1 MKKIAFILSAFFLLS
16 AMKTNTNSTK
26 LTTPFQEGEWFKFRI
41 HYGMMTAGY
50 ATLAVNKEN
59 YKQKKVYH
67 VIGKGTTNGMAKV
80 FFKVDDRYES
90 YFDRKTVKPY
100 RFIRKIDEGGY
111 TKDTEITF
119 NHIANFATVKDK
131 KNNKT
136 SVTAISNNV
145 QDMISAFYYLRSK
158 DISTMD
164 IGETIAMDMFFDNEN
179 YGFKMKYLGRETI
192 KTKFGKI
199 KTLKFRPYVQSGRV
213 FKAKESL
220 TVWVSDD
227 ANKIPLRIKADLA
240 VGSLKADLDSF
251 KGLKHSFK
259 VSTK

>member
-1 MKKIAFILSAFFLLS
+1 MKKYIFIIASLFMLT
-16 AMKTNTNSTK
+16 AMNTSSTK
-26 LTTPFQEGEWFKFRI
+26 TLTPPFQEGEWFKFRI

-50 ATLAVNKEN
+50 ATLSVNKEV

-80 FFKVDDRYES
+80 FFKVEDNYES
-90 YFDRKTVKPY
+90 YFDRKTIKPY
-100 RFIRKIDEGGY
+100 RFIRKINEGGY
-111 TKDTEITF
+111 TKDTEILF
-119 NHIANFATVKDK
+119 NHIANFATVKDY

-136 SVTAISNNV
+136 SVTAISENV

-158 DISTMD
+158 NISNMD
-164 IGETIAMDMFFDNEN
+164 IGETVAMDMFFDNEN
-179 YGFKMKYLGRETI
+179 YGFKMKFLGRETI

-240 VGSLKADLDSF
+240 VGSLKADLNAF
-251 KGLKHSFK
+251 KGLKHTFK
-259 VSTK
+259 IVTK

>member
-1 MKKIAFILSAFFLLS
+1 MLT
-16 AMKTNTNSTK
+16 AMNTSTNSK
-26 LTTPFQEGEWFKFRI
+26 LETPFKEGEWFKFRI

-50 ATLAVNKEN
+50 ASLAMSKEM

-67 VIGKGTTNGMAKV
+67 VIGKGTTNGVAKM
-80 FFKVDDRYES
+80 FFEVNDRYES
-90 YFDRKTVKPY
+90 FFDRKSIKPY

-111 TKDTEITF
+111 TKDTEILF
-119 NHIANFATVKDK
+119 NHNASFATVKDY

-136 SVTAISNNV
+136 SVAAISNNV

-179 YGFKMKYLGRETI
+179 YGFKMKFLGRETI
-192 KTKFGKI
+192 KTKYGKI

-251 KGLKHSFK
+251 KGLKHPFK
-259 VSTK
+259 IVLN